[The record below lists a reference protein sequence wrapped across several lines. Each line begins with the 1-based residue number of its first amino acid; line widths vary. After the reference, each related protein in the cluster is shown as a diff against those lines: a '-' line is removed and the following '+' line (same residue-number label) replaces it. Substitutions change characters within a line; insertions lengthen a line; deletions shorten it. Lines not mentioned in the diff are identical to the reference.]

1 MSSMAAVAGRF
12 REAARSATLAAQARL
27 GGQAD
32 GWRPSARR
40 IEDLAVSF
48 TLAVMVL
55 LPLAEAALRRTL
67 HVSIPASTAIV
78 QHAVLLVGM
87 LGGAIAAREGRL
99 LALSTLEQTWLRGK
113 WRDISHVFTSGV
125 GGAVCVFL
133 CAASAQ
139 FVSTERGAGKHLV
152 GFVPIWWIEAALPL
166 GFAVIGLRILWKSS
180 EDWRMRGAAT
190 LLAAL
195 GVGAAA
201 LWPVGSHA
209 FVPVL
214 LSVLFASSLLGIP
227 AFVTL
232 GGVAMILFR
241 GAQQP
246 IASIPIAHYALV
258 TNPALPTLPL
268 FTLAGYFL
276 AEGGAAKRLV
286 RVFYALFGQFRGGP
300 AIVTVLVCAF
310 FTSFTG
316 ASGVTILALGG
327 LLMPVLI
334 GARYSHKDALGLLTG
349 SGSLGLL
356 MPPCLPLIVYA
367 IVAGVSIEKMF
378 LGGIFPALVMIAAV
392 ALWGIR
398 RGPDAASGSSPDG
411 AFQAKAF
418 QWQEARAALW
428 EAKWELLMPVV
439 AMAALFGGFAT
450 PVEAA
455 ALTALYAFVI
465 EAVLHRDLKFFRVD
479 RSAVTEKDVPRVMAE
494 CGLLIGGVLLILGV
508 SLGFTNYLVDAEVP
522 ARAVEWTTR
531 TIHSPLLFLLLLN
544 GFLLIVG
551 CLMEIYPAIVVEVPL
566 LVPLGHAYGI
576 DPVRLGIIFLA
587 NLELG
592 YLTPPVGL
600 NLLMSSYRF
609 RKPVPE
615 VLRSVLP
622 VVAVLAIGV
631 LLITYVPAL
640 TTALP
645 RWFGR

>member
-1 MSSMAAVAGRF
+1 MSDVAWVPASSTTSVTRAPELRMF
-12 REAARSATLAAQARL
+12 AHRL
-27 GGQAD
+27 
-32 GWRPSARR
+32 
-40 IEDLAVSF
+40 EDLAIAFV
-48 TLAVMVL
+48 LGGMVL
-55 LPLAEAALRRTL
+55 LPLAEALLRRT
-67 HVSIPASTAIV
+67 VRVGIPASSSMV

-99 LALSTLEQTWLRGK
+99 LALSTLEQTRMPTHLRA
-113 WRDISHVFTSGV
+113 TSRIFA
-125 GGAVCVFL
+125 GAVGAVITVFL
-133 CAASAQ
+133 AAASAQ
-139 FVSTERGAGKHLV
+139 FVATEREAGKFLCA
-152 GFVPIWWIEAALPL
+152 FVRIWWIELALPV
-166 GFAVIGLRILWKSS
+166 GFAAIALRILWRVS
-180 EDWRMRGAAT
+180 ETWRQRSAAVAV
-190 LLAAL
+190 AAL
-195 GVGAAA
+195 LVTAAA
-201 LWPVGSHA
+201 VWPTSSHL
-209 FVPVL
+209 FVPL
-214 LSVLFASSLLGIP
+214 ALTVLFVASLLGVP

-232 GGVAMILFR
+232 GGAALVLFWSLD
-241 GAQQP
+241 QP

-258 TNPALPTLPL
+258 INPALPTLPL

-286 RVFYALFGQFRGGP
+286 RVFSTLFGNFRGGP
-300 AIVTVLVCAF
+300 ALVTVLVCSF

-327 LLMPVLI
+327 LLMPVLT
-334 GARYSHKDALGLLTG
+334 GARYSEKNALGLLTG

-356 MPPCLPLIVYA
+356 LPPCLPLIVYA
-367 IVAGVSIEKMF
+367 IVAHVPIQHMF
-378 LGGIFPALVMIAAV
+378 LGGIVPAFVMIIATS
-392 ALWGIR
+392 LWGIQ
-398 RGPDAASGSSPDG
+398 RGPRGNQQCCSFDW
-411 AFQAKAF
+411 KAGR
-418 QWQEARAALW
+418 QALW

-439 AMAALFGGFAT
+439 ALVALFAGFAT

-455 ALTALYAFVI
+455 ALTALYAFLIEVVI
-465 EAVLHRDLKFFRVD
+465 HRDLKFFR
-479 RSAVTEKDVPRVMAE
+479 DVPRVMAE

-531 TIHSPLLFLLLLN
+531 TVHSPFLFLLLLN

-566 LVPLGHAYGI
+566 LVPLGAAYGI
-576 DPVRLGIIFLA
+576 DPIRLGIIFLA

-592 YLTPPVGL
+592 YVTPPVGL

-622 VVAVLAIGV
+622 VVAVLSAGV

-640 TTALP
+640 TMALP
-645 RWFGR
+645 RWLGY

>member
-27 GGQAD
+27 GEQAG

-125 GGAVCVFL
+125 GAAVCVFL

-152 GFVPIWWIEAALPL
+152 GFVPIWWIEAVLPL

-180 EDWRMRGAAT
+180 EDWQ
-190 LLAAL
+190 
-195 GVGAAA
+195 
-201 LWPVGSHA
+201 A

-334 GARYSHKDALGLLTG
+334 GARYSPKDALGLLTG

-398 RGPDAASGSSPDG
+398 RGPDAASGQGRGG
-411 AFQAKAF
+411 ASQAKAF